1 VNKCVIEYAVQAIIL
16 GDSRDYKGVP
26 NKIMKD
32 VLSFK
37 KELEGLTRLP
47 VYLEPEFMTSMQA
60 ERLDREL
67 GGKSSSG
74 KENKNSKDNM
84 LDATAAA
91 FILLSF
97 LDKHSNEHSDEHSD
111 EHSNKHLDKNKPA

>member
-1 VNKCVIEYAVQAIIL
+1 
-16 GDSRDYKGVP
+16 
-26 NKIMKD
+26 MKD

-60 ERLDREL
+60 ERLDGEL
-67 GGKSSSG
+67 GGK
-74 KENKNSKDNM
+74 KDM

-91 FILLSF
+91 FILQSF
-97 LDKHSNEHSDEHSD
+97 LDKLEKLGTPDTS
-111 EHSNKHLDKNKPA
+111 DKNVSNV